1 MNPGRSLTVAGSRIA
16 GLVSCVPSRVV
27 DNAPYFEQFGDKAR
41 DIEKMTGV
49 RERRRVN
56 DDETTADLCQRA
68 AERLLD
74 QLGWARDSV
83 DALFFITQTPDFRLP
98 ATACALQARL
108 GLGTHVIAFDV
119 NLGCSGYPYGLWLAM
134 TTVASGAAR
143 RALLL
148 VGDTISKTVDPED
161 RSTAMLFGD
170 AGTATAI
177 EADAGGTA
185 RFVLGTDGSG
195 ERQLI
200 IAEGAYRKASAASV
214 ADTEAPAEEAA
225 GPRADALYMDGG
237 AIFNFTLATV
247 PPLVA
252 ATLEPAGG
260 AERFDAFLFHQ
271 ANAFM
276 LRHLAKKAKLPAD
289 KVPVNIDRFG
299 NTSSATIPLLMT
311 TDLAERL
318 GTEKMRLGMFGFG
331 VGFSW
336 GAADIEVGPLACVET
351 IEYP

>member
-1 MNPGRSLTVAGSRIA
+1 MTAAPGRLVSLAGSKIA
-16 GLVSCVPSRVV
+16 GVVSCVPPRAV
-27 DNAPYFEQFGDKAR
+27 DNARFREQFGDKAA

-49 RERRRVN
+49 LERRWA
-56 DDETTADLCQRA
+56 DAGTTTADLCQQA
-68 AERLLD
+68 AECLLKR
-74 QLGWARDSV
+74 LGWERGSV
-83 DALFFITQTPDFRLP
+83 DALFFVTQTADYRLP

-108 GLGTHVIAFDV
+108 GLNRQVIAFDV

-134 TTVASGAAR
+134 AAIASGSAKR
-143 RALLL
+143 VLLL
-148 VGDTISKTVDPED
+148 VGDTISKTVDSQD

-177 EADAGGTA
+177 EVDDQGEAH
-185 RFVLGTDGSG
+185 FVLGTDGEG

-200 IAEGAYRKASAASV
+200 IAEGAYRSAPVS
-214 ADTEAPAEEAA
+214 DELQ
-225 GPRADALYMDGG
+225 GPRTDALYMDGG

-252 ATLEPAGG
+252 ATLDRAGG
-260 AERFDAFLFHQ
+260 VDRFDAFLFHQ

-276 LRHLAKKAKLPAD
+276 LRHLAKKSKLPAD
-289 KVPVNIDRFG
+289 KVPLNIDRFG

-311 TDLAERL
+311 TNLAGQLTARQNRL
-318 GTEKMRLGMFGFG
+318 ALFGFG

-336 GAADIEVGPLACVET
+336 ASADISVGPLGCAET
-351 IEYP
+351 IDYV

>member
-1 MNPGRSLTVAGSRIA
+1 MATPGRSISVAGSRIA
-16 GLVSCVPSRVV
+16 GVVSCVPTRVV
-27 DNAPYFEQFGDKAR
+27 DNAPFIERFGEKAR

-49 RERRRVN
+49 LERRWTN
-56 DDETTADLCQRA
+56 PDTTTADLCQRA
-68 AERLLD
+68 AETLLD
-74 QLGWARDSV
+74 RIGWKRDTV
-83 DALFFITQTPDFRLP
+83 DALFFVTQTPDYRLP
-98 ATACALQARL
+98 ATACALQGRL
-108 GLGTHVIAFDV
+108 GLGKHVIAFDV

-143 RALLL
+143 RVLLL
-148 VGDTISKTVDPED
+148 VGDTITKTVDPED

-177 EADAGGTA
+177 EIDEAGHA
-185 RFVLGTDGSG
+185 RFILGTDGLG
-195 ERQLI
+195 ERQLM
-200 IAEGAYRKASAASV
+200 IAEGAYRGAPTSAEGV
-214 ADTEAPAEEAA
+214 A
-225 GPRADALYMDGG
+225 GPKADALYMDGG

-252 ATLEPAGG
+252 ATLEGAGG
-260 AERFDAFLFHQ
+260 IDKFDAFLFHQ

-289 KVPVNIDRFG
+289 KVLINIDRFG

-311 TDLAERL
+311 TELANRL
-318 GTEKMRLGMFGFG
+318 RNTPTRLGMFGFG

-336 GAADIEVGPLACVET
+336 GSVDIEVGPLACVET
-351 IEYP
+351 IDYA

>member
-1 MNPGRSLTVAGSRIA
+1 MIPGRSVTVSGSRIA
-16 GLVSCVPSRVV
+16 GIVSCVPTRVV
-27 DNAPYFEQFGDKAR
+27 DNAPFRERFGEKAD

-49 RERRRVN
+49 QERRWASP
-56 DDETTADLCQRA
+56 ETTTADLCQRA
-68 AERLLD
+68 AETLLD
-74 QLGWARDSV
+74 RLGWERDSV
-83 DALFFITQTPDFRLP
+83 DALFFVTQTPDYRLP

-108 GLGTHVIAFDV
+108 GLGRHVIAFDV

-134 TTVASGAAR
+134 NTVASGAAR

-148 VGDTISKTVDPED
+148 VGDTITKTVDEDD

-177 EADAGGTA
+177 EVDASGTA
-185 RFVLGTDGSG
+185 NFILGTDGTG

-200 IAEGAYRKASAASV
+200 IADGAYRQSAPSAAEG
-214 ADTEAPAEEAA
+214 A
-225 GPRADALYMDGG
+225 RADVLYMDGG

-247 PPLVA
+247 PPLVK
-252 ATLEPAGG
+252 ATLEQGGG
-260 AERFDAFLFHQ
+260 AEQFDAFLFHQ

-276 LRHLAKKAKLPAD
+276 LRHLAKKSKLPPD

-311 TDLAERL
+311 TDLADRL
-318 GTEKMRLGMFGFG
+318 CSEAIRLGMFGFG

-336 GAADIEVGPLACVET
+336 GSADVTVGPLPCAET
-351 IEYP
+351 IEYH

>member
-1 MNPGRSLTVAGSRIA
+1 MTTPGRSVSIAGSRIA
-16 GLVSCVPSRVV
+16 GVVSCVPTQVV
-27 DNAPYFEQFGDKAR
+27 DNVPFIERFGDKAH

-49 RERRRVN
+49 RERRWT
-56 DDETTADLCQRA
+56 DADTTTADLCQSA
-68 AERLLD
+68 AERLLE
-74 QLGWARDSV
+74 QLGWERDSV
-83 DALFFITQTPDFRLP
+83 DALFFVTQTPDYRLP
-98 ATACALQARL
+98 ATACALQGRL
-108 GLGTHVIAFDV
+108 GLGKHVIAFDI
-119 NLGCSGYPYGLWLAM
+119 NLGCSGYPYGLWQAM
-134 TTVASGAAR
+134 HTVASGAAR

-148 VGDTISKTVDPED
+148 VGDTITKTVDAED

-177 EADAGGTA
+177 EPDADGSA
-185 RFVLGTDGSG
+185 RFILGTDGTG

-200 IAEGAYRKASAASV
+200 IAEGAYR
-214 ADTEAPAEEAA
+214 TAPVLEEGVA
-225 GPRADALYMDGG
+225 GPKADALYMDGG

-252 ATLEPAGG
+252 ATLEAGG
-260 AERFDAFLFHQ
+260 GVDRFDAFLFHQ

-276 LRHLAKKAKLPAD
+276 LRHLAKKSKLPAD

-311 TDLAERL
+311 TDLADRL
-318 GTEKMRLGMFGFG
+318 REGPAHLGLFGFG

-336 GAADIEVGPLACVET
+336 GSVDVTVGPLACVET
-351 IEYP
+351 IDYR

>member
-1 MNPGRSLTVAGSRIA
+1 MTSGRSITLAGSKIA
-16 GLVSCVPSRVV
+16 GVVSCVPAQTV
-27 DNAPYFEQFGDKAR
+27 DNARFYEQFGDKAH
-41 DIEKMTGV
+41 DIEKMIGV
-49 RERRRVN
+49 RERRWTGH
-56 DDETTADLCQRA
+56 DQTTADLCQRA
-68 AERLLD
+68 AETLLKRLE
-74 QLGWARDSV
+74 WEAASV
-83 DALFFITQTPDFRLP
+83 DALIFVTQTPDYRLP

-108 GLGTHVIAFDV
+108 GLGTNVIALDV

-134 TTVASGAAR
+134 ATIASGTAR
-143 RALLL
+143 RVLLL

-177 EADAGGTA
+177 EADAESEA
-185 RFVLGTDGSG
+185 RFILGTDGRG

-200 IAEGAYRKASAASV
+200 IAEGAYRAAPEHA
-214 ADTEAPAEEAA
+214 ADAT
-225 GPRADALYMDGG
+225 GPRSDVLYMDGG

-252 ATLEPAGG
+252 ATLEAGG
-260 AERFDAFLFHQ
+260 GMDAFDAFLFHQ

-276 LRHLAKKAKLPAD
+276 LRHLAKKSKLPAD
-289 KVPVNIDRFG
+289 KVPINIDRFG

-311 TDLAERL
+311 SELADRLRTERA
-318 GTEKMRLGMFGFG
+318 KLGMFGFG

-336 GAADIEVGPLACVET
+336 ASADVSVGPLSCVET
-351 IEYP
+351 VEYA

>member
-1 MNPGRSLTVAGSRIA
+1 MTPGRSVSVEGSRIA
-16 GLVSCVPSRVV
+16 GIVSCVPEQVV
-27 DNAPYFEQFGDKAR
+27 DNAQFLERFGDKAR
-41 DIEKMTGV
+41 EIEKMTGV
-49 RERRRVN
+49 RERRWTTT
-56 DDETTADLCQRA
+56 ETTTADLCQRA
-68 AERLLD
+68 AETLLD
-74 QLGWARDSV
+74 RLGWERASV
-83 DALFFITQTPDFRLP
+83 DGLFFVTQTPDYRLP
-98 ATACALQARL
+98 ATACALQKRL
-108 GLGTHVIAFDV
+108 GLGSHVIAFDV

-134 TTVASGAAR
+134 MAVASGAAR
-143 RALLL
+143 RTLLL
-148 VGDTISKTVDPED
+148 VGDTITKTVDIED

-177 EADAGGTA
+177 EVDAAGQA
-185 RFVLGTDGSG
+185 SFILGTDGAG

-200 IAEGAYRKASAASV
+200 IAKGAYRRIPL
-214 ADTEAPAEEAA
+214 PAEAVQ
-225 GPRADALYMDGG
+225 GPKADALYMDGG

-252 ATLEPAGG
+252 ATLERGGG
-260 AERFDAFLFHQ
+260 AAGFDAFLFHQ

-276 LRHLAKKAKLPAD
+276 LRHLAKKSKLPPD

-318 GTEKMRLGMFGFG
+318 RDGPMRLGMFGFG

-336 GAADIEVGPLACVET
+336 GSVDVKVGPLACVET
-351 IEYP
+351 IDYRYL

>member
-1 MNPGRSLTVAGSRIA
+1 MAPGRSVSVTGSRVAGI
-16 GLVSCVPSRVV
+16 VSCVPSLTV
-27 DNAPYFEQFGDKAR
+27 DNTSFRERFGEKAH

-49 RERRRVN
+49 RERRWT
-56 DDETTADLCQRA
+56 DAGQTTADLCQRA
-68 AERLLD
+68 AETLLD
-74 QLGWARDSV
+74 KLQWERDSI
-83 DALFFITQTPDFRLP
+83 DALFFITQTPDYRLP
-98 ATACALQARL
+98 ATACALQDRL
-108 GLGTHVIAFDV
+108 GLGRQVIAFDV

-148 VGDTISKTVDPED
+148 VGDTISKTVDTED

-177 EADAGGTA
+177 EADANGVA

-195 ERQLI
+195 ERHLI
-200 IAEGAYRKASAASV
+200 IAEGAYRPPAALP
-214 ADTEAPAEEAA
+214 D
-225 GPRADALYMDGG
+225 GPKADALYMDGG

-252 ATLEPAGG
+252 ATLEQDGG
-260 AERFDAFLFHQ
+260 IERFDAFLFHQ

-276 LRHLAKKAKLPAD
+276 LKHLAKKAKLPAD

-299 NTSSATIPLLMT
+299 NTSSATIPLLIT

-318 GTEKMRLGMFGFG
+318 RGQSMRLAMFGFG

-336 GAADIEVGPLACVET
+336 GSVDLELGPLACVEA
-351 IEYP
+351 IDYQP

>member
-1 MNPGRSLTVAGSRIA
+1 MMTPGRSISITGSRVAGV
-16 GLVSCVPSRVV
+16 VSCVPTQVV
-27 DNAPYFEQFGDKAR
+27 DNVPFIERFGDKAR

-49 RERRRVN
+49 HERRWT
-56 DDETTADLCQRA
+56 DDTTTTADLCQRA

-74 QLGWARDSV
+74 QLGWNRDSV
-83 DALFFITQTPDFRLP
+83 DALFFVTQTPDYRLP
-98 ATACALQARL
+98 ATACALQGRL
-108 GLGTHVIAFDV
+108 GLGRHVIAFDI
-119 NLGCSGYPYGLWLAM
+119 NLGCSGYPYGLWQAM
-134 TTVASGAAR
+134 QTVASGAAR
-143 RALLL
+143 RVLLL
-148 VGDTISKTVDPED
+148 VGDTITKTVDPED

-177 EADAGGTA
+177 EQDAEGLA
-185 RFVLGTDGSG
+185 RFVLGTDGTG

-200 IAEGAYRKASAASV
+200 IAEGAYRA
-214 ADTEAPAEEAA
+214 APASIEDAT
-225 GPRADALYMDGG
+225 GPKADALYMDGG

-252 ATLEPAGG
+252 ATLEAGG
-260 AERFDAFLFHQ
+260 GTDQFDAFLFHQ

-276 LRHLAKKAKLPAD
+276 LRHLAKKSKLPAE

-311 TDLAERL
+311 TDLADRLRATSTRL
-318 GTEKMRLGMFGFG
+318 GLFGFG

-336 GAADIEVGPLACVET
+336 GSADITVGPLTCIET
-351 IEYP
+351 IDYQ

>member
-1 MNPGRSLTVAGSRIA
+1 MTPGRSVLVAGSRIA
-16 GLVSCVPSRVV
+16 GVVSCLPTEVL
-27 DNAPYFEQFGDKAR
+27 DNAPFRERFGDKAD

-49 RERRRVN
+49 RERRWTRP
-56 DDETTADLCQRA
+56 DQTTADLCQRA
-68 AERLLD
+68 AEVLLQRLEWD
-74 QLGWARDSV
+74 ADTI
-83 DALFFITQTPDFRLP
+83 DALFFVSQTPDYRLP
-98 ATACALQARL
+98 ATACALQGRL
-108 GLGTHVIAFDV
+108 GLSKQVIAFDI

-134 TTVASGAAR
+134 TTIASGAAR
-143 RALLL
+143 RVLLL

-177 EADAGGTA
+177 ERDEAGTA
-185 RFVLGTDGSG
+185 RFVLGTDGLG

-200 IAEGAYRKASAASV
+200 IPEGGYRRSEATGDAEGPK
-214 ADTEAPAEEAA
+214 
-225 GPRADALYMDGG
+225 ADALYMDGG

-252 ATLEPAGG
+252 ATVEGG
-260 AERFDAFLFHQ
+260 GGIEAFDFLLFHQ

-276 LRHLAKKAKLPAD
+276 LRHLAKKAKVPPE
-289 KVPVNIDRFG
+289 KVPLNIDRFG

-311 TDLAERL
+311 SDLSERL
-318 GTEKMRLGMFGFG
+318 KGQALHLGLFGFG

-336 GAADIEVGPLACVET
+336 ASADLTVGPLACVEQVDLD
-351 IEYP
+351 

>member
-1 MNPGRSLTVAGSRIA
+1 MAAPGRTVSVAGSRIA
-16 GLVSCVPSRVV
+16 GLVSCVPSRIV
-27 DNAPYFEQFGDKAR
+27 DNAPFRERFGDKAT

-49 RERRRVN
+49 LERRWT
-56 DDETTADLCQRA
+56 DEDTTTADLCQRA
-68 AERLLD
+68 AEHLLAR
-74 QLGWARDSV
+74 LGWARDSV
-83 DALFFITQTPDFRLP
+83 DALFFVTQTPDYRLP
-98 ATACALQARL
+98 ATACALQGRL
-108 GLGTHVIAFDV
+108 GLSRQVVAFDI

-134 TTVASGAAR
+134 TTIASGAAR
-143 RALLL
+143 RVLLL
-148 VGDTISKTVDPED
+148 VGDTITKTVDPED

-177 EADAGGTA
+177 EVDAAGEA
-185 RFVLGTDGSG
+185 HFVLGTDGTG
-195 ERQLI
+195 ERQLM
-200 IAEGAYRKASAASV
+200 IAEGAYR
-214 ADTEAPAEEAA
+214 TPPLPAEDAS
-225 GPRADALYMDGG
+225 GPKADALYMDGG

-252 ATLEPAGG
+252 ATLERAGG
-260 AERFDAFLFHQ
+260 VDQFDAFLFHQ

-311 TDLAERL
+311 TDMADRL
-318 GTEKMRLGMFGFG
+318 KADTMRLGMFGFG

-336 GAADIEVGPLACVET
+336 GSADIAVGPLTCVDT
-351 IEYP
+351 IDYQ

>member
-1 MNPGRSLTVAGSRIA
+1 MTAAPGRSVAVTGSRIA
-16 GLVSCVPSRVV
+16 GVVACVPERVV
-27 DNAPYFEQFGDKAR
+27 DNVSFVERFGDKAH

-49 RERRRVN
+49 RERRWTDV
-56 DDETTADLCQRA
+56 ETTTADLCQRA
-68 AERLLD
+68 AERLID
-74 QLGWARDSV
+74 RLGWERDSI
-83 DALFFITQTPDFRLP
+83 DALFFVTQTPDYRLP
-98 ATACALQARL
+98 ATACALQGRL
-108 GLGTHVIAFDV
+108 GLSRHVIAFDI

-134 TTVASGAAR
+134 QTVASGAAR
-143 RALLL
+143 RVLLL
-148 VGDTISKTVDPED
+148 VGDTITKTVDAED

-170 AGTATAI
+170 AGTATGI
-177 EADAGGTA
+177 EADAAGSA
-185 RFVLGTDGSG
+185 RFVLGTDGTG

-200 IAEGAYRKASAASV
+200 IADGAYR
-214 ADTEAPAEEAA
+214 TAPPA
-225 GPRADALYMDGG
+225 GEDAPGAKADALYMDGG

-252 ATLEPAGG
+252 ATLEAGGG

-276 LRHLAKKAKLPAD
+276 LRHLAKKSKLPPD

-318 GTEKMRLGMFGFG
+318 RAAPTRLGLFGFG

-336 GAADIEVGPLACVET
+336 GSADVTVGPLACAET
-351 IEYP
+351 IDY

>member
-1 MNPGRSLTVAGSRIA
+1 MTMMPGRSVSVAGSRIA
-16 GLVSCVPSRVV
+16 GIVSCVPERVV
-27 DNAPYFEQFGDKAR
+27 DNTAFRERFGDKAD

-49 RERRRVN
+49 RERRWA
-56 DDETTADLCQRA
+56 DAETTTADLCQRA
-68 AERLLD
+68 AETLLD
-74 QLGWARDSV
+74 RLGWEPDSI
-83 DALFFITQTPDFRLP
+83 DALFFVTQTPDYRLP

-108 GLGTHVIAFDV
+108 GLGRQVIAFDV
-119 NLGCSGYPYGLWLAM
+119 NLGCSGYPYGLWLVMSA
-134 TTVASGAAR
+134 VASGAAR

-148 VGDTISKTVDPED
+148 VGDTITKTVDGED

-177 EADAGGTA
+177 EADADGA
-185 RFVLGTDGSG
+185 AHFILGTDGAG

-200 IAEGAYRKASAASV
+200 IAEGAYRSPPGP
-214 ADTEAPAEEAA
+214 ADDAA
-225 GPRADALYMDGG
+225 GPKADALYMDGG

-252 ATLEPAGG
+252 ATLDRGGG
-260 AERFDAFLFHQ
+260 ADGFDAFLFHQ

-276 LRHLAKKAKLPAD
+276 LRHLTKKSKLPAD

-311 TDLAERL
+311 TDLADRLRAGPIRL
-318 GTEKMRLGMFGFG
+318 GLFGFG

-336 GAADIEVGPLACVET
+336 GSADITVGPLACVET
-351 IEYP
+351 IDYR

>member
-1 MNPGRSLTVAGSRIA
+1 MATPGRSVSVAGSRIA
-16 GLVSCVPSRVV
+16 GVVSCVPTQVV
-27 DNAPYFEQFGDKAR
+27 DNVPFIERFGDKAH

-49 RERRRVN
+49 RERRWT
-56 DDETTADLCQRA
+56 DADTTTADLCQRA

-74 QLGWARDSV
+74 QLGWERDSV
-83 DALFFITQTPDFRLP
+83 DALFFVTQTPDYRLP
-98 ATACALQARL
+98 ATACALQGRL
-108 GLGTHVIAFDV
+108 GLGKHVIAFDI
-119 NLGCSGYPYGLWLAM
+119 NLGCSGYPYGLWQAM
-134 TTVASGAAR
+134 QTVASGAAR

-148 VGDTISKTVDPED
+148 VGDTITKTVDADD

-177 EADAGGTA
+177 EPDANGSA
-185 RFVLGTDGSG
+185 RFILGTDGTG

-200 IAEGAYRKASAASV
+200 IAEGAYRAAPV
-214 ADTEAPAEEAA
+214 LEEGVM
-225 GPRADALYMDGG
+225 GPKADALYMDGG

-252 ATLEPAGG
+252 ATLETGG
-260 AERFDAFLFHQ
+260 GVDRFDAFLFHQ

-276 LRHLAKKAKLPAD
+276 LRHLAKKSKLPAD

-311 TDLAERL
+311 TDLADRL
-318 GTEKMRLGMFGFG
+318 REGSTHLGLFGFG

-336 GAADIEVGPLACVET
+336 GSVDVTVGPLTCVET
-351 IEYP
+351 IYYR

>member
-27 DNAPYFEQFGDKAR
+27 DNAQYFEQFGDKAR

-56 DDETTADLCQRA
+56 EDETTADLCQRA

-83 DALFFITQTPDFRLP
+83 DALFFVTQTPDFRLP

-108 GLGTHVIAFDV
+108 GLSTQVIAFDV

-177 EADAGGTA
+177 ETDADGTA

-200 IAEGAYRKASAASV
+200 IAEGAYRTSPAV
-214 ADTEAPAEEAA
+214 APAAESDAA

-260 AERFDAFLFHQ
+260 AEQFDAFLFHQ

-276 LRHLAKKAKLPAD
+276 LRHLAKKAKLPTD

-299 NTSSATIPLLMT
+299 NTSNATIPLLMT

-336 GAADIEVGPLACVET
+336 GAADVEVGPLACVET

>member
-1 MNPGRSLTVAGSRIA
+1 MSAGRSIHVAGGRIA
-16 GLVSCVPSRVV
+16 GVVSCVPERVV
-27 DNAPYFEQFGDKAR
+27 GNAPFLQRFGDKAAE
-41 DIEKMTGV
+41 IEKMTGV
-49 RERRRVN
+49 RERRWT
-56 DDETTADLCQRA
+56 DPETTTADLCQRA

-74 QLGWARDSV
+74 RLGWERDGV
-83 DALFFITQTPDFRLP
+83 DALFFVTQTPDYRLP
-98 ATACALQARL
+98 ATACALQGRL
-108 GLGTHVIAFDV
+108 GLGRHVVAFDI

-134 TTVASGAAR
+134 TAVASGAAR

-148 VGDTISKTVDPED
+148 VGDTITKTVDADD

-177 EADAGGTA
+177 EADATGEA
-185 RFVLGTDGSG
+185 RFILGTDGAG

-200 IAEGAYRKASAASV
+200 IAEGAYRRALDSADDAQ
-214 ADTEAPAEEAA
+214 
-225 GPRADALYMDGG
+225 GPKADALYMDGG

-252 ATLEPAGG
+252 ATLEGGGG
-260 AERFDAFLFHQ
+260 ADRFDALLFHQ

-276 LRHLAKKAKLPAD
+276 LRHLAKKSKLPAD

-311 TDLAERL
+311 SDLADRL
-318 GTEKMRLGMFGFG
+318 EAGSMRLGMFGFG

-336 GAADIEVGPLACVET
+336 GSADLEVGPLACAET
-351 IEYP
+351 IDYR

>member
-1 MNPGRSLTVAGSRIA
+1 MAPGRSVSVTGSRIA
-16 GLVSCVPSRVV
+16 GVVSCVPERVV
-27 DNAPYFEQFGDKAR
+27 DNAPFRERFGDKAD

-49 RERRRVN
+49 RERRWT
-56 DDETTADLCQRA
+56 DAETTTADLCQRA
-68 AERLLD
+68 AETLLD
-74 QLGWARDSV
+74 RLGWERDSI
-83 DALFFITQTPDFRLP
+83 DALFFVTQTPDYRLP
-98 ATACALQARL
+98 ATACALQGRL
-108 GLGTHVIAFDV
+108 GLGRQVIAFDV

-134 TTVASGAAR
+134 TTVASGGAR

-148 VGDTISKTVDPED
+148 VGDTITKTVDGED

-177 EADAGGTA
+177 EVAADGTA
-185 RFVLGTDGSG
+185 HFILGTDGTG

-200 IAEGAYRKASAASV
+200 IAEGAYRAALASADNA
-214 ADTEAPAEEAA
+214 T
-225 GPRADALYMDGG
+225 GPKADALYMDGG

-252 ATLEPAGG
+252 ATLERGGG
-260 AERFDAFLFHQ
+260 ADNFDAFLFHQ

-276 LRHLAKKAKLPAD
+276 LRHLVKKSKLLAD

-311 TDLAERL
+311 TDLADRLRDGPVRL
-318 GTEKMRLGMFGFG
+318 GLFGFG

-336 GAADIEVGPLACVET
+336 GSADISVGPLACAET
-351 IEYP
+351 IEYR

>member
-1 MNPGRSLTVAGSRIA
+1 MTMAPGRTVSVAGSRIA
-16 GLVSCVPSRVV
+16 GVVSCVPSRIV
-27 DNAPYFEQFGDKAR
+27 DNASFHERFGHKAA

-49 RERRRVN
+49 LERRWT
-56 DDETTADLCQRA
+56 DKDTTTADLCQRA
-68 AERLLD
+68 AEHLLD
-74 QLGWARDSV
+74 RLGWALDSV
-83 DALFFITQTPDFRLP
+83 DALFFVTQTPDYRLP
-98 ATACALQARL
+98 ATACALQSRL
-108 GLGTHVIAFDV
+108 GLSRQVVAFDI

-134 TTVASGAAR
+134 TTAASGTAR
-143 RALLL
+143 RVLLL
-148 VGDTISKTVDPED
+148 VGDTITKTVNPED

-177 EADAGGTA
+177 EIDDTGEAH
-185 RFVLGTDGSG
+185 FVLGTDGMG
-195 ERQLI
+195 ERQLM
-200 IAEGAYRKASAASV
+200 IAEGAYR
-214 ADTEAPAEEAA
+214 TPPLPAEDTQ
-225 GPRADALYMDGG
+225 GSKADALYMDGG

-252 ATLEPAGG
+252 ATVERAGG
-260 AERFDAFLFHQ
+260 VDQFDAFLFHQ

-311 TDLAERL
+311 TDIAERL
-318 GTEKMRLGMFGFG
+318 RTDTVRLGMFGFG

-336 GAADIEVGPLACVET
+336 GSVDIAVGPIACVDT
-351 IEYP
+351 IDYR

>member
-1 MNPGRSLTVAGSRIA
+1 MTTPGRSVSVAGSRIA
-16 GLVSCVPSRVV
+16 GVVSCVPTQVV
-27 DNAPYFEQFGDKAR
+27 DNVPFIERFGDKAH

-49 RERRRVN
+49 RERRWT
-56 DDETTADLCQRA
+56 DADTTTADLCQRA
-68 AERLLD
+68 AERLLE
-74 QLGWARDSV
+74 QLGWERDSV
-83 DALFFITQTPDFRLP
+83 GALFFVTQTPDYRLP
-98 ATACALQARL
+98 ATACALQGRL
-108 GLGTHVIAFDV
+108 GLGKQVIAFDI
-119 NLGCSGYPYGLWLAM
+119 NLGCSGYPYGLWQAM
-134 TTVASGAAR
+134 QTVASGAAR

-148 VGDTISKTVDPED
+148 VGDTITKTVDAED

-177 EADAGGTA
+177 EPDANGSA
-185 RFVLGTDGSG
+185 RFILGTDGTG

-200 IAEGAYRKASAASV
+200 IAEGAYRAAPV
-214 ADTEAPAEEAA
+214 LEEGVS
-225 GPRADALYMDGG
+225 GPKADALYMDGG

-252 ATLEPAGG
+252 ATLEAGG
-260 AERFDAFLFHQ
+260 GVDRFDAFLFHQ

-276 LRHLAKKAKLPAD
+276 LRHLAKKSKLPAD

-311 TDLAERL
+311 TDLADRLREGPTRL
-318 GTEKMRLGMFGFG
+318 GLFGFG

-336 GAADIEVGPLACVET
+336 GSVDVTVGPLACVET
-351 IEYP
+351 IDYR